1 MSDPTDAA
9 PESTEQT
16 TDDAAQNEPLTADA
30 LDAEEAAAW
39 AEVQAEERGEEPPK
53 SDPEPKKDAPAPDSE
68 SDAGGA
74 AESAEAKGDNNA
86 PADSADDAN
95 VWADASPELKAAY
108 EAERARAAQ
117 AEHGRRSAEGRQ
129 RALEQRLSAMMAGQG
144 RPQRTNPAGNNPSKP
159 APTTGNAPASDDAWS
174 KFEEDFPDVAA
185 PVKGMVGRLE
195 AKLAKLEEEN
205 ATLKTSVEVVGAER
219 LDAAYSAQEDRV
231 RAEHPEFDKI
241 SDPND
246 AMSSDFSMWLTEQPA
261 YVQRAALENAEV
273 IRDADTTN
281 SLIASYKRDRGL
293 SDGTPQNA
301 RPEPEPEPD
310 PLRTLQRR
318 TVGTRIRPSPSPSV
332 PEGGRRTETESDV
345 WAEVQAEERKRLRS
359 EAA

>member
-1 MSDPTDAA
+1 MPDPTDAA

-30 LDAEEAAAW
+30 LEAEEAAAW

-53 SDPEPKKDAPAPDSE
+53 SEPEKDAPAPDSE

-74 AESAEAKGDNNA
+74 AESAETKGDDNA
-86 PADSADDAN
+86 PADSADDAD
-95 VWADASPELKAAY
+95 VWANASPELRAAY
-108 EAERARAAQ
+108 EAEQARAAQ

-129 RALEQRLSAMMAGQG
+129 RALEQRLNAMMAGQE
-144 RPQRTNPAGNNPSKP
+144 RTQRTDPAPAKP
-159 APTTGNAPASDDAWS
+159 APTTGNEPASDDAWS

-195 AKLAKLEEEN
+195 AKLAKLEQEN

-219 LDAAYSAQEDRV
+219 LDATYAAQEDRV

-241 SDPND
+241 SNPND
-246 AMSSDFSMWLTEQPA
+246 ALSSDFSMWLSEQPA
-261 YVQRAALENAEV
+261 YVQRAALENAHV
-273 IRDADTTN
+273 IKDADTAN
-281 SLIASYKRDRGL
+281 SLIASFKRDRGL
-293 SDGTPQNA
+293 VSDGTPENA
-301 RPEPEPEPD
+301 RPEPDPEPD